1 MNMSAKATRNPLLG
15 GALQQPQQPNYAGPL
30 IDQSGNKA
38 YPAFLSQAAAEAAMQ
53 PPEPGMVWNSRN
65 GAWQYTSAG
74 PLRGTPVGGKPF
86 NPLLGG
92 SLQPQPPDNR
102 VGWGIK
108 PEGASD
114 ADWQGYLSAK
124 TAAEERRREEG
135 PMGNHMIRPGEGG
148 YDTWKNNEVSL
159 AANKE
164 KYGPG
169 YTGLATDIDGVMTN
183 VDKEGNVLPPL
194 VPPMAPLRPASLPLN
209 EMPLPPPQIVPEGY
223 HISRMRGWEGQLVK
237 NGFNPMG
244 NPLGAEK
251 SLGETMIPSS
261 ALTPPPMA
269 PPVAPAVA
277 PPMMAPPYMAPTA
290 FNTKQSRPLGSEQQT
305 AGPQQDDGQQ
315 YKELGKSALD
325 EAYFSTINTTAP
337 GQQSPNMG
345 AQSLNLGMQG
355 ANIYSGNSMFNAGG
369 GMNNFGR
376 AEGGRLSSEQAMEY
390 RDMANKN
397 PLDAMRVAQG
407 VPNPMQNMPNPMAS
421 QQAPQ
426 APSGLAAMPMNT
438 QAPIPVFQPTVGRG
452 EEDMDVRQ
460 NVNEILT
467 ATLPDGDS
475 LAAKALEVLTKNAG
489 VDITEAVETQYSL
502 VDTQAAQPFMEMAM
516 MEDADPVQF
525 NAQYGGGI
533 MGLKAGGEFS
543 GRVEGDGGGMEDN
556 VYMPIIERAMGQQ
569 VGTLDNPKQVG
580 TLAVSPSEYVIDS
593 HTMAA
598 LGNGNADEGADVMD
612 NVVKD
617 IRKDAY
623 GNTRQPNEIN
633 GLASLTSSIN
643 ERT

>member
-1 MNMSAKATRNPLLG
+1 MNMPV
-15 GALQQPQQPNYAGPL
+15 
-30 IDQSGNKA
+30 DQ
-38 YPAFLSQAAAEAAMQ
+38 AMQ
-53 PPEPGMVWNSRN
+53 
-65 GAWQYTSAG
+65 
-74 PLRGTPVGGKPF
+74 
-86 NPLLGG
+86 
-92 SLQPQPPDNR
+92 
-102 VGWGIK
+102 
-108 PEGASD
+108 
-114 ADWQGYLSAK
+114 
-124 TAAEERRREEG
+124 
-135 PMGNHMIRPGEGG
+135 
-148 YDTWKNNEVSL
+148 
-159 AANKE
+159 
-164 KYGPG
+164 
-169 YTGLATDIDGVMTN
+169 
-183 VDKEGNVLPPL
+183 
-194 VPPMAPLRPASLPLN
+194 
-209 EMPLPPPQIVPEGY
+209 
-223 HISRMRGWEGQLVK
+223 
-237 NGFNPMG
+237 
-244 NPLGAEK
+244 
-251 SLGETMIPSS
+251 
-261 ALTPPPMA
+261 
-269 PPVAPAVA
+269 
-277 PPMMAPPYMAPTA
+277 
-290 FNTKQSRPLGSEQQT
+290 
-305 AGPQQDDGQQ
+305 
-315 YKELGKSALD
+315 
-325 EAYFSTINTTAP
+325 
-337 GQQSPNMG
+337 
-345 AQSLNLGMQG
+345 
-355 ANIYSGNSMFNAGG
+355 
-369 GMNNFGR
+369 
-376 AEGGRLSSEQAMEY
+376 Y

-397 PLDAMRVAQG
+397 PIDAMKVAQG

-421 QQAPQ
+421 QQAPVAAPQ
-426 APSGLAAMPMNT
+426 PSGLTAMPMNT
-438 QAPIPVFQPTVGRG
+438 QAPIPVFQPTGDRRM
-452 EEDMDVRQ
+452 EDMDVKQ

>member
-1 MNMSAKATRNPLLG
+1 MNMPG
-15 GALQQPQQPNYAGPL
+15 
-30 IDQSGNKA
+30 DQ
-38 YPAFLSQAAAEAAMQ
+38 AMQ
-53 PPEPGMVWNSRN
+53 
-65 GAWQYTSAG
+65 
-74 PLRGTPVGGKPF
+74 
-86 NPLLGG
+86 
-92 SLQPQPPDNR
+92 
-102 VGWGIK
+102 
-108 PEGASD
+108 
-114 ADWQGYLSAK
+114 
-124 TAAEERRREEG
+124 
-135 PMGNHMIRPGEGG
+135 
-148 YDTWKNNEVSL
+148 
-159 AANKE
+159 
-164 KYGPG
+164 
-169 YTGLATDIDGVMTN
+169 
-183 VDKEGNVLPPL
+183 
-194 VPPMAPLRPASLPLN
+194 
-209 EMPLPPPQIVPEGY
+209 
-223 HISRMRGWEGQLVK
+223 
-237 NGFNPMG
+237 
-244 NPLGAEK
+244 
-251 SLGETMIPSS
+251 
-261 ALTPPPMA
+261 
-269 PPVAPAVA
+269 
-277 PPMMAPPYMAPTA
+277 
-290 FNTKQSRPLGSEQQT
+290 
-305 AGPQQDDGQQ
+305 
-315 YKELGKSALD
+315 
-325 EAYFSTINTTAP
+325 
-337 GQQSPNMG
+337 
-345 AQSLNLGMQG
+345 
-355 ANIYSGNSMFNAGG
+355 
-369 GMNNFGR
+369 
-376 AEGGRLSSEQAMEY
+376 Y

-397 PLDAMRVAQG
+397 PIDAMKVAQG

-421 QQAPQ
+421 QQAPMAPQ
-426 APSGLAAMPMNT
+426 APSGLAGMPMNT
-438 QAPIPVFQPTVGRG
+438 QAPIPVFQPTGGRG